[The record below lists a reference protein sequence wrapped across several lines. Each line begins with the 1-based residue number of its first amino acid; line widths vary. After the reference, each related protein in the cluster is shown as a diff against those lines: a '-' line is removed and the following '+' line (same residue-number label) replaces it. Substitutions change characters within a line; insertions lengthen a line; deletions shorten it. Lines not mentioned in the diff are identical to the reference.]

1 MRMRRRTRTGALEH
15 WSAES
20 APCITSACLPARTS
34 PSSSRKHRKKPDPC
48 RMIPSNTCATPTFW
62 IFSTCRIKPGRKAI
76 WNRASPPT
84 CSSFFWRRARAVLF
98 ALKQKMKS
106 TLPHIKSLTM
116 IKLHHLEYSRS
127 FRILWALE
135 ELGADYQLVNY
146 QRRKNL
152 AAPAELK
159 TVHPL
164 GKAPILED
172 DGEVIAES
180 AVILDY
186 LQSRFDP
193 DQRFK
198 PTDSKLLTFA
208 LLGLQEIPGLPD
220 MPNIRRFLQQM
231 MARDAYVSACRKSP
245 DGGRVTR

>member
-1 MRMRRRTRTGALEH
+1 
-15 WSAES
+15 
-20 APCITSACLPARTS
+20 
-34 PSSSRKHRKKPDPC
+34 
-48 RMIPSNTCATPTFW
+48 
-62 IFSTCRIKPGRKAI
+62 
-76 WNRASPPT
+76 
-84 CSSFFWRRARAVLF
+84 
-98 ALKQKMKS
+98 
-106 TLPHIKSLTM
+106 M

-198 PTDSKLLTFA
+198 PTDSKLLTRYNFWMHFAEGSLMPHLVFTLVMQQLGKKPVPPVIRSFTGAIGRQVFRQFMQPRLTEQVVYIEQYLADNTCFAGEFSFADVQMTFA
-208 LLGLQEIPGLPD
+208 LLSLQEIPGLPE

-231 MARDAYVSACRKSP
+231 MARDAYASACRKSP